1 MARFTDA
8 LFGGR
13 PKKVNVGNYME
24 LDLDDYEIG
33 MEDADAEMYVRIAEL
48 SNLNDLPS
56 LKNEIYNGNMVIID
70 ISSVK
75 GDKLLIDRAIKDLK
89 QFAGDVRGDI
99 AGLGEDKL
107 IITPSNVRVDRS
119 KVLSGNY

>member
-1 MARFTDA
+1 MAKFTDT
-8 LFGGR
+8 LFGSR
-13 PKKVNVGNYME
+13 PKKVNVGNYVE
-24 LDLDDYEIG
+24 LDLGEYESG

-48 SNLNDLPS
+48 SNLNDLPG
-56 LKNEIYNGNMVIID
+56 LKNEIYNGNMMIID

-75 GDKLLIDRAIKDLK
+75 NDKLLIDRAIKDLK
-89 QFAGDVRGDI
+89 QFVGDVRGDI

-119 KVLSGNY
+119 KVVSGNY